1 MTLTLKYQ
9 HLTYQLDY
17 YKQELSARVRLLLA
31 RSRTQIRK
39 HSFHTAVQTITT
51 KSTPSR
57 QFEAERLLFLRI
69 CCLGEGMH
77 HIFATIMRYFNP
89 LQNLTFIWRN
99 PCSAPLFRSGGLCT
113 SIIRR
118 TTKRKT
124 NRFATNKKKRPRLK
138 LPRSKIRQSKAK
150 LFYLKL
156 NSNKIIN
163 KYFQQG
169 QGQNKIMSLLSVIKT
184 NIVWELLCRPD
195 DRFMNSYAYL

>member
-1 MTLTLKYQ
+1 M
-9 HLTYQLDY
+9 
-17 YKQELSARVRLLLA
+17 LLA
-31 RSRTQIRK
+31 RLRTQIRK
-39 HSFHTAVQTITT
+39 HIFDTAAEIIMP

-113 SIIRR
+113 SVIRR
-118 TTKRKT
+118 ATKRKT

-138 LPRSKIRQSKAK
+138 LPRSKIRQSKAQ
-150 LFYLKL
+150 LLYLKL
-156 NSNKIIN
+156 NPNKMID

-169 QGQNKIMSLLSVIKT
+169 QEQKKVMSLLSVIKT
-184 NIVWELLCRPD
+184 NIVWELLCRPN
-195 DRFMNSYAYL
+195 DRLMNSYL